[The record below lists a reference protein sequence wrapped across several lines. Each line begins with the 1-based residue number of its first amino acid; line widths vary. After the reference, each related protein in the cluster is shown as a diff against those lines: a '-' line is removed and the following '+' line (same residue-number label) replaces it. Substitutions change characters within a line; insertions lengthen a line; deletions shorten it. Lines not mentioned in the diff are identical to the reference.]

1 MNSYKQIDMD
11 LMNLEDFTADTLQ
24 YLIENEV
31 EENVHL
37 DYKAGSA
44 LQKNDR
50 GKNEIT
56 KDISA
61 FANADGGIIIYGLAE
76 KDHKPAE
83 LAPFDGNDFSKERLD
98 QIIAN
103 IQPSIKGVTIF
114 PIRLGGDVSQS
125 VYVVKIPRSSNAPH
139 MATDHRYY
147 KRNNFQSVAMED
159 YEVRDLFTRADCPEL
174 EIDHCFCSCINEEK
188 VLNEDDSYEYS
199 FFVGVSN
206 VGRKVCSLFKFAI
219 ILPLREYGDDF
230 NIHAELNNISSLS
243 TSFVPDGKVKYTFGT
258 KEVLFPGETID
269 FCPKLEIPYNDI
281 NKFLQN
287 SKFEIVLWYEGG
299 CKCYKYDMQEE
310 SFEEITD

>member
-1 MNSYKQIDMD
+1 MD

-37 DYKAGSA
+37 DYKAGTA

-76 KDHKPAE
+76 RDHKPAE

-114 PIRLGGDVSQS
+114 PIRLDGDVSQS

-174 EIDHCFCSCINEEK
+174 EIDQCFCSCSNEDK
-188 VLNEDDSYEYS
+188 VLDEDDKYEYS
-199 FFVGVSN
+199 FYVGVSN
-206 VGRKVCSLFKFAI
+206 IGRKVCSLFKFAI
-219 ILPLREYGDDF
+219 IVPLKEYGDDF
-230 NIHAELNNISSLS
+230 NVHAAMNNISSLS
-243 TSFVPDGKVKYTFGT
+243 TSFMPGGKVKYTFGT
-258 KEVLFPGETID
+258 KEVLFPGEAID